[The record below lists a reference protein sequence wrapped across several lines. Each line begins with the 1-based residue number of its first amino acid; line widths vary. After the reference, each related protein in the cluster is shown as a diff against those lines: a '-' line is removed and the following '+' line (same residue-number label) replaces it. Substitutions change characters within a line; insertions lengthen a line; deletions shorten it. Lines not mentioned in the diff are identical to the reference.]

1 MRDYGRRLDP
11 AAGAAATHPAAKLTS
26 PLFPQISA
34 AIDGLNAA
42 SLPAPENLYPVFR
55 GREMGPNGGRLPENT
70 LFEDDPWRSD
80 LDTLKIAKARQDLSH
95 MKLEQWITAAIDE
108 LKNPAPPDAS
118 SAAED
123 LRRRHQLA
131 LEELAQF
138 VVNGLRD
145 DSHRKH
151 KQG

>member
-1 MRDYGRRLDP
+1 
-11 AAGAAATHPAAKLTS
+11 
-26 PLFPQISA
+26 
-34 AIDGLNAA
+34 
-42 SLPAPENLYPVFR
+42 
-55 GREMGPNGGRLPENT
+55 MGPNGGRVPENS

-80 LDTLKIAKARQDLSH
+80 LDALKIAKARQDLSH
-95 MKLEQWITAAIDE
+95 MKLEQWITAAIDD

-118 SAAED
+118 TAAED

-138 VVNGLRD
+138 VVNGLRE
-145 DSHRKH
+145 SGHPKR

>member
-1 MRDYGRRLDP
+1 
-11 AAGAAATHPAAKLTS
+11 
-26 PLFPQISA
+26 
-34 AIDGLNAA
+34 
-42 SLPAPENLYPVFR
+42 
-55 GREMGPNGGRLPENT
+55 MGPNGGRLPENS

-95 MKLEQWITAAIDE
+95 MKLDQWITAAIDE

-131 LEELAQF
+131 LEALAQF

-145 DSHRKH
+145 SGHPKR